1 MRVIR
6 IGISGVAISAI
17 VLASACN
24 AGASQHPDRP
34 AATASSASTNTSGGH
49 VTSADFCNSFKR
61 AVLEFGGNLGR
72 VAAARR
78 SLPRAVAA
86 LRASVAQA
94 PASIRPDVEASVRD
108 WAAINTYMQTKAT
121 QHDLDSDAAP
131 AAVAGPLADW
141 GQRTKRLRPWL
152 QAHCG
157 HSATG

>member
-6 IGISGVAISAI
+6 ISAAGVTISAI
-17 VLASACN
+17 LLLTACSA
-24 AGASQHPDRP
+24 GSSRHTDRP
-34 AATASSASTNTSGGH
+34 AATASSIATGSH
-49 VTSADFCNSFKR
+49 VATADFCNSVKQ

-72 VAAARR
+72 VADARR

-94 PASIRPDVEASVRD
+94 PASIRPDITASVRD

-121 QHDLDSDAAP
+121 QYDLDSDTAP

-157 HSATG
+157 HSVTG